1 MTRSLLLFV
10 MSVTLACCVA
20 GCGPQINLA
29 MLPQEPLP
37 AGWRMPEG
45 LDNCKM
51 PWLTKNPMILTGG
64 KLKEIRGMTDLPNST
79 SKAMFAVYLNEDD
92 DGVMIAFLTF
102 ATPDDAAEF
111 YNKRQEEAHPDGYCE
126 YYPSVP
132 NTLILLVFDMHCP
145 DRDFFLNYFRSTQDA
160 RKTSP
165 VTNTTDDGTASN
177 DIETLNR

>member
-1 MTRSLLLFV
+1 MIRPFLLFL
-10 MSVTLACCVA
+10 MPAILMCCIA
-20 GCGPQINLA
+20 GCGPQIGVA

-51 PWLTKNPMILTGG
+51 PWLAKNPMILEGN
-64 KLKEIRGMTDLPNST
+64 KLKEILDMADLPDST

-92 DGVMIAFLTF
+92 YGVMVIFLTF

-111 YNKRQEEAHPDGYCE
+111 YKERQKDAHPDGYCG

-132 NTLILLVFDMHCP
+132 NTLILVVFDMHCP
-145 DRDFFLNYFRSTQDA
+145 DRDFFLDYFRSTQDA
-160 RKTSP
+160 HKTSP
-165 VTNTTDDGTASN
+165 GTNTTDGPVH
-177 DIETLNR
+177 